1 METWSRLRRA
11 IITKNFSLK
20 SKKISLLLRSLIS
33 NNKKLSFLDI
43 GAGNRFLAILLNF
56 DGCANVSM
64 VDPHKSLFWSCDNLK
79 KHLIFKDL
87 VKPYKVGIGKKTTNK
102 TLHIG
107 KKSTGSTFIDIFKIA
122 KDKKIKINMDY
133 FSISKETVKVFKVKD
148 LLTKY
153 KLKKPE
159 IVKIDVEGLEVDVL
173 DSVLNVSKPF
183 LIQLE
188 TNINSNLY
196 GNTFNQIH
204 KKFTSLNY
212 NLTTFHPNFN
222 YPEYSSVNK
231 KFINDYYDYPKIRSK
246 IMMVDSIYI
255 LKSKNTLR
263 EIIMLIGY
271 GFLIEAFQMFNKI
284 EKKIEIKKR
293 KNLKIFFIEHIP
305 KSVFKT
311 L

>member
-11 IITKNFSLK
+11 IIAKNFVLK
-20 SKKISLLLRSLIS
+20 SKKTSLLLRSLLGNS
-33 NNKKLSFLDI
+33 KKLSFLDV
-43 GAGNRFLAILLNF
+43 GAGNRYLAILLNF
-56 DGCANVSM
+56 DGCANISM
-64 VDPHKSLFWSCDNLK
+64 VDPHKNLFWSYENLK

-87 VKPYKVGIGKKTTNK
+87 IKPYKVGIGKKTTRK
-102 TLHIG
+102 TLYIG
-107 KKSTGSTFIDIFKIA
+107 KKSTGSTFVDIFKIA
-122 KDKKIKINMDY
+122 NDKKIKLNMDY
-133 FSISKETVKVFKVKD
+133 FSKSKETVKVFSVKN

-173 DSVLNVSKPF
+173 DSVLDVSKPF

-188 TNINSNLY
+188 TNINSALY

-204 KKFTSLNY
+204 KKLTSLNY
-212 NLTTFHPNFN
+212 NLATFHPNFN
-222 YPEYSSVNK
+222 YPEYSSINK
-231 KFINDYYDYPKIRSK
+231 KILNDYYDYPKIRSR
-246 IMMVDSIYI
+246 IMMADSIYI

-293 KNLKIFFIEHIP
+293 KNLKIFFMKYIP

-311 L
+311 I

>member
-1 METWSRLRRA
+1 
-11 IITKNFSLK
+11 
-20 SKKISLLLRSLIS
+20 
-33 NNKKLSFLDI
+33 
-43 GAGNRFLAILLNF
+43 
-56 DGCANVSM
+56 
-64 VDPHKSLFWSCDNLK
+64 
-79 KHLIFKDL
+79 
-87 VKPYKVGIGKKTTNK
+87 
-102 TLHIG
+102 
-107 KKSTGSTFIDIFKIA
+107 
-122 KDKKIKINMDY
+122 MDY

-183 LIQLE
+183 LINSE
-188 TNINSNLY
+188 IHINSNLY
-196 GNTFNQIH
+196 GNFGMSTILIQTAFI
-204 KKFTSLNY
+204 
-212 NLTTFHPNFN
+212 TTFHPNFN

-293 KNLKIFFIEHIP
+293 IDDVN
-305 KSVFKT
+305 SR
-311 L
+311 